1 MEIVTGST
9 GEAHVTPID
18 DAVRNSNLGYYGD
31 KIVFNVFSKF
41 EAQNVTA
48 NLVRVFSGYGMNQ
61 GRLFKIGEGSYDDV
75 TIENGQQGAKR
86 ADLIVARYTMDTQ
99 TGFEDISLAVIKG
112 SAGQEYVDP
121 SYTTGDINS
130 GATLD
135 EFPLYR
141 VKINGIVIEDVEQM
155 FTLLPAGG
163 RMGAIEAKIDNHIA
177 DKANPHEVTKAQVG
191 LGNVPNVATNNQ
203 TPTYTEAG
211 TLENITSGEVL
222 STAFGKIKKAIATLI
237 NHISNKSNPH
247 EVGGSQLTDAVPIS
261 KGGTGATTAAGA
273 LQALGIPSSVADA
286 MAKNVYTDTTN
297 DVILVSKGG
306 TGKASITQGKVLV
319 GNGTSAPTEKGIDT
333 TSGGTANSTDLIT
346 SGAVNSKV
354 TEMQTTFQAGVDTI
368 YNAEV
373 AQGVTPSASTP
384 QALATGIGTIA
395 SNKYTAGRSQGR
407 KDIESTVESVSVF
420 LGSAGTKTISVTAGY
435 YYAFSLPMVNNL
447 SIQSG
452 GTILESRYNGTS
464 DAGAMLCIFKATSSS
479 IVINFAYYKYT
490 GMYAVLC
497 KLGAC

>member
-31 KIVFNVFSKF
+31 KVVFNVFSKF
-41 EAQNVTA
+41 EAQSVTA

-112 SAGQEYVDP
+112 SAGQEYTDP
-121 SYTTGDINS
+121 SFTVGDINS

-155 FTLLPAGG
+155 FTLLPDGG
-163 RMGAIEAKIDNHIA
+163 RLGFIEEKIDNHIA
-177 DKANPHEVTKAQVG
+177 DKENPHEVTKAQVG
-191 LGNVPNVATNNQ
+191 LSNVPNVSTNNQ
-203 TPTYTEAG
+203 TPTYTEAA
-211 TLENITSGEVL
+211 TLENIASGEVL
-222 STAFGKIKKAIATLI
+222 SVAFGKIRKAIATLI
-237 NHISNKSNPH
+237 NHVTNKSNPH
-247 EVGGSQLTDAVPIS
+247 EVKGSQLVAGSDAEAVPIS
-261 KGGTGATTAAGA
+261 KGGTGARTAAGA

-306 TGKASITQGKVLV
+306 TGKSSITQGKVLV

-333 TSGGTANSTDLIT
+333 TSGGTANSADLIT

-354 TEMQTTFQAGVDTI
+354 TEIETSLASKANTSALGTQVTYSLVGNQLTITT
-368 YNAEV
+368 
-373 AQGVTPSASTP
+373 
-384 QALATGIGTIA
+384 
-395 SNKYTAGRSQGR
+395 K
-407 KDIESTVESVSVF
+407 
-420 LGSAGTKTISVTAGY
+420 
-435 YYAFSLPMVNNL
+435 
-447 SIQSG
+447 
-452 GTILESRYNGTS
+452 
-464 DAGAMLCIFKATSSS
+464 
-479 IVINFAYYKYT
+479 
-490 GMYAVLC
+490 
-497 KLGAC
+497 

>member
-31 KIVFNVFSKF
+31 KVVFNVFSKF
-41 EAQNVTA
+41 EAQSVTA

-99 TGFEDISLAVIKG
+99 TGFENISLAVIKG

-121 SYTTGDINS
+121 SVTIGDINS

-155 FTLLPAGG
+155 FTLLPDGG
-163 RMGAIEAKIDNHIA
+163 RLGFIEEKIDNHIA
-177 DKANPHEVTKAQVG
+177 DKENPHEVTKAQVG
-191 LGNVPNVATNNQ
+191 LGNVPNVSTNNQ
-203 TPTYTEAG
+203 TPTYTEAA
-211 TLENITSGEVL
+211 TLENIASGEVL
-222 STAFGKIKKAIATLI
+222 SIAFGKIKKAIATLI
-237 NHISNKSNPH
+237 NHVTNKSNPH
-247 EVGGSQLTDAVPIS
+247 EVKGSQLVVGSDAEAVPIS
-261 KGGTGATTAAGA
+261 KGGTGARTAAGA

-306 TGKASITQGKVLV
+306 TGKSTITQGKVLV
-319 GNGTSAPTEKGIDT
+319 GNGTSAPSEKGIDT
-333 TSGGTANSTDLIT
+333 TSGGTVNSTDLIT

-395 SNKYTAGRSQGR
+395 SNKYIAGKNAGVAEGKAAKSSHTAIMKLKCDSDVYRAFLYIDGSNVA
-407 KDIESTVESVSVF
+407 TFSVF
-420 LGSAGTKTISVTAGY
+420 GDATHQFTYTFKTSFNGITDVVNTGY
-435 YYAFSLPMVNNL
+435 
-447 SIQSG
+447 
-452 GTILESRYNGTS
+452 
-464 DAGAMLCIFKATSSS
+464 
-479 IVINFAYYKYT
+479 
-490 GMYAVLC
+490 
-497 KLGAC
+497 